1 MAATGLGRDEMADTN
16 LPKFNT
22 AIADMLDWP
31 SAIKMEF
38 PQVGMRFYPLRADIV
53 RLRNVCDTY
62 LNFINE
68 PDDRP
73 PVYFKP
79 AAPFVLMQT
88 VNYDKLEIEK
98 IGWLVQHEAIFSIPI
113 EWYELVDKRWVF
125 KDWAMTYPFIYLDHP
140 ISIWMGREMYGW
152 PKVPVR
158 VPRLFPLRNPP
169 DPQGRVAFNLATHS
183 RDRVNQPEPFRSFIE
198 IRQEADGLS
207 PIPWSAGELYNLVPR
222 AIAGGLAAAST
233 MVETFS
239 DFFLRKPGRDE
250 SAPYPA
256 MLGSGYTYISKWLPE
271 FWTMMVPGMAGG
283 KEKFTASP
291 FMKNN
296 IVLKQFRDAH
306 EIDSACYQALVKS
319 EISINKIIDGGLL
332 FNPLSG
338 DTSGGVTVR
347 LHQFKTQPIVET
359 LGLEVSEITNE
370 HGVNVSSLKPFCP
383 FWWNLNLSYGNASTI
398 CWRSRTSKFALP
410 GEKGASAQRKDDYV
424 KLGSGALEEIAGVEK
439 FPKFLMRVLPLKANL
454 EELRKLCNDLF
465 DGVPYSIEPVAPY
478 VLMIADQFREMTS
491 AADPNQ
497 GWADSELRF
506 AIVAKCRDRQ
516 PAGAER
522 LVILPLI
529 NFAGSEWNAI
539 SHREV
544 NGRFA
549 LASDFAAPPQHGM
562 QDLPPTAK
570 NPLRKLFS
578 LRTSICPTLDEDEQT
593 RRWTLLEVAEETGA
607 AERKEARAASE
618 QWLKDLGLY
627 AIRAENRF
635 EGVALK
641 QFRDATLADRAC
653 YQALVL
659 VERKFTSEPEI
670 AWIDEP
676 LKVTIYEFDTMQIV
690 KRFGLVGGTPQIDRN
705 ARPCV
710 VFEPEKPF
718 WVRGDMEQGLGIN
731 LCWRAGGMDWQR
743 DNSAK

>member
-1 MAATGLGRDEMADTN
+1 MADTK
-16 LPKFNT
+16 LPRFNT

-31 SAIKMEF
+31 SVIKMKF

-53 RLRNVCDTY
+53 RLQNVCDTY
-62 LNFINE
+62 LNFIDE
-68 PDDRP
+68 PGDRP

-88 VNYDKLEIEK
+88 VNYDKLEIQD

-113 EWYELVDKRWVF
+113 EWYERKDGRWVF

-169 DPQGRVAFNLATHS
+169 EPQGLVAFNLATHS
-183 RDRVNQPEPFRSFIE
+183 RDRANQSEPFRPFIE
-198 IRQEADGLS
+198 IHQEADGLS
-207 PIPWSAGELYNLVPR
+207 PIPWNTGDFYSLLPR
-222 AIAGGLAAAST
+222 GIMGGISAAST
-233 MVETFS
+233 IVESLT
-239 DFFLRKPGRDE
+239 DFFLRKPGGDRAE
-250 SAPYPA
+250 PYQA

-271 FWTMMVPGMAGG
+271 LWTMMVPGLGG
-283 KEKFTASP
+283 AKQNFTASP

-319 EISINKIIDGGLL
+319 EISIDKIIDAGLL

-338 DTSGGVTVR
+338 DTSGGITVR
-347 LHQFKTQPIVET
+347 LHHYDTQPIVET
-359 LGLEVSEITNE
+359 LGLEVSGISSG
-370 HGVNVSSLKPFCP
+370 HGGPVTTLKPFCP
-383 FWWNLNLSYGNASTI
+383 FWWNLDLSYGDASTI
-398 CWRSRTSKFALP
+398 CWRSRTTKFAP
-410 GEKGASAQRKDDYV
+410 PEVQGAPAQHKNDYV

-439 FPKFLMRVLPLKANL
+439 FPKFLMRVLPLSADL
-454 EELRKLCNDLF
+454 DVLTQLCNDLCK
-465 DGVPYSIEPVAPY
+465 DVPYTIEPTVPY
-478 VLMIADQFREMTS
+478 VLMIADQFRDMTS
-491 AADPNQ
+491 DADPKQ

-506 AIVAKCRDRQ
+506 ALLARCRDLRES
-516 PAGAER
+516 GADR

-549 LASDFAAPPQHGM
+549 LASDFVPPRQHGM
-562 QDLPPTAK
+562 QDLPPTQRK
-570 NPLRKLFS
+570 SLRKLFS

-593 RRWTLLEVAEETGA
+593 KRWTLIELAEETGA
-607 AERKEARAASE
+607 PNGKDTPGALE
-618 QWLKDLGLY
+618 QLLTKLGLDS
-627 AIRAENRF
+627 IRTNNRF

-641 QFRDATLADRAC
+641 QFRDAKFADHAC

-670 AWIDEP
+670 KWIQER
-676 LKVTIYEFDTMQIV
+676 LEIAIYEFDTMQIV
-690 KRFGLVGGTPQIDRN
+690 QKFGLLGGTPQVDRN
-705 ARPCV
+705 GRRSV
-710 VFEPEKPF
+710 VFEPQKPF
-718 WVRGDMEQGLGIN
+718 WVRGDMEQGLGVN
-731 LCWRAGGMDWQR
+731 LCWRAGGLEWKYDE
-743 DNSAK
+743 

>member
-1 MAATGLGRDEMADTN
+1 
-16 LPKFNT
+16 
-22 AIADMLDWP
+22 MLDWP

-53 RLRNVCDTY
+53 RLQNVCDTY
-62 LNFINE
+62 LNFID
-68 PDDRP
+68 PPGDRP

-88 VNYDKLEIEK
+88 VNYDKLEIDK
-98 IGWLVQHEAIFSIPI
+98 IGWLIQHEAIFSIPI

-158 VPRLFPLRNPP
+158 VPWLFPLKNPP

-183 RDRVNQPEPFRSFIE
+183 RDRVNQPEPFRPFIE

-207 PIPWSAGELYNLVPR
+207 PLNAGELYNMMPR

-233 MVETFS
+233 MVETLS
-239 DFFLRKPGRDE
+239 DFFLRKPGGDE

-256 MLGSGYTYISKWLPE
+256 MLASGYNYLYKWLPE
-271 FWTMMVPGMAGG
+271 FWAMMAPGMGG
-283 KEKFTASP
+283 SKEKFTASP

-319 EISINKIIDGGLL
+319 EISINKLIDAGLL

-347 LHQFKTQPIVET
+347 IHHFKTQPIIEI
-359 LGLEVSEITNE
+359 LGLEVSEITSEN
-370 HGVNVSSLKPFCP
+370 GVGVTSLKPFCP
-383 FWWNLNLSYGNASTI
+383 FWWSLNLSYGNASTI
-398 CWRSRTSKFALP
+398 CWRSRTTKFAKP
-410 GEKGASAQRKDDYV
+410 GEQGAPAGRKNDYV

-439 FPKFLMRVLPLKANL
+439 FPKFLMRVLPLKAGLKELTNL
-454 EELRKLCNDLF
+454 CADLF
-465 DGVPYSIEPVAPY
+465 ADVRYSIEPLVPY
-478 VLMIADQFREMTS
+478 VFMIADQFREMTS
-491 AADPNQ
+491 DADPKE

-506 AIVAKCRDRQ
+506 ALIAKGRDQR
-516 PAGAER
+516 AASVER
-522 LVILPLI
+522 LMILPLI
-529 NFAGSEWNAI
+529 NFTGSEWNAI

-549 LASDFAAPPQHGM
+549 LASEFAAPPQHGM
-562 QDLPPTAK
+562 QELPPAERTT
-570 NPLRKLFS
+570 LRKLFS
-578 LRTSICPTLDEDEQT
+578 LRTSICPSLDVDEQT
-593 RRWTLLEVAEETGA
+593 RRWTLLELAEDA
-607 AERKEARAASE
+607 DAPVQAKEPQASLE
-618 QWLKDLGLY
+618 QWLKTLGLDT
-627 AIRAENRF
+627 IRLEHRF

-641 QFRDATLADRAC
+641 QFRDATQADRAC
-653 YQALVL
+653 YQALVQ
-659 VERKFTSEPEI
+659 VERKFTNEPEI
-670 AWIDEP
+670 AWIEER

-690 KRFGLVGGTPQIDRN
+690 KKFGLVGGTRQVDRN
-705 ARPCV
+705 ERPYM

-718 WVRGDMEQGLGIN
+718 WVRGDMEQELGVN
-731 LCWRAGGMDWQR
+731 LCWRAAGMDWQR
-743 DNSAK
+743 DQ